1 MVLACVLVLKQS
13 ARSQPSCGADSVSG
27 VGVGFH
33 PVFESLFSS
42 PSRCRS
48 SQGSLEGRDIQ
59 AAEAVEESNSVLSE
73 AIDHSDILAYLSG
86 ARSSSRQT
94 QRTPDRSV
102 W

>member
-1 MVLACVLVLKQS
+1 M
-13 ARSQPSCGADSVSG
+13 SG

-42 PSRCRS
+42 PSHCRS
-48 SQGSLEGRDIQ
+48 SHSSLEGRDIQ
-59 AAEAVEESNSVLSE
+59 AAEAEEETSTVLSE

-86 ARSSSRQT
+86 ARSSSRQK
-94 QRTPDRSV
+94 QQTPSRSV